1 MPDELE
7 ELLEGI
13 DDPEVAEKIRA
24 RVSERDKNKDA
35 EIRKRDRLL
44 KLQDAEFIKDFPRT
58 AKAIKE
64 QLLDLPSAEKDEEW
78 IEALK
83 HEEEKMV
90 RLGVPDPTAVATPE
104 KVESAESPAAAWGSP
119 PAIQPI
125 ADDAAAKATLK
136 AALDQGDMDTAFI
149 TLEKLN
155 KRSTPRGRDIIREL
169 TDERGDYRP
178 IA

>member
-1 MPDELE
+1 MVDEWE

-13 DDPEVAEKIRA
+13 DDPELI
-24 RVSERDKNKDA
+24 ERIKAKFSDKDKA
-35 EIRKRDRLL
+35 AAGEIRKRDRLL
-44 KLQDAEFIKDFPRT
+44 KLQDAEFTKDFPRT

-64 QLLDLPSAEKDEEW
+64 QLLDLPSAEKDEDW

-83 HEEEKMV
+83 HEEDKMV
-90 RLGVPDPTAVATPE
+90 RLGVPDPTTPPAAE
-104 KVESAESPAAAWGSP
+104 KVEGAESPAAAWGSP

-125 ADDAAAKATLK
+125 ADDAAAKSTLK
-136 AALDQGDMDTAFI
+136 TALDQGDMDTVFV